1 MRTLQ
6 QPKAARHT
14 APAEPAT
21 LGRADSGR
29 SPAASSIIHL
39 QRTIGNQAVRRR
51 LRADPGDGI
60 AGEVMQGHAPAPSRG
75 VQRDALDAGP
85 GRLSRGG
92 PVAERLAKSR
102 VDVPEVSGIGRK
114 LGFDFSAVRVYAGVE
129 AAGDALALG
138 ANAYA
143 SGRDVVVG
151 EEPAALA
158 TPRGRRLL
166 THELVH
172 VAQQGAAP
180 PLGRARGAEA
190 PLSAA
195 DAERAADRVADAPP
209 MASRPGPIG
218 SVPAGMVQRQGHTI
232 SSARIE
238 ALRQLARNPQNFA
251 VGRANAWQ
259 RLTTAE
265 RGAVMMAMD
274 QWYGVPFT
282 SAFVRFA
289 NARQLVAGG
298 INLSRGGTLG
308 EAIFDR
314 TDRSLWRT
322 PRFPA
327 TFPSCTTLVYPDGS
341 EFARCAAAPPP
352 PAPTTRVR
360 SAVDEARGRQS
371 SGDFAGA
378 SAALERERTTVE
390 SMEREAA
397 IAAGMDPSVTD
408 HDRVV
413 DFIARRGAMFM
424 PVRLPQEV
432 VDWYT
437 VRNDVRAGRTRPQTE
452 DEMLEEILRDDPP
465 PPPVPAP

>member
-1 MRTLQ
+1 MRTFEP
-6 QPKAARHT
+6 PKATEQTTSAK
-14 APAEPAT
+14 AAT
-21 LGRADSGR
+21 PGRADVGR
-29 SPAASSIIHL
+29 SPGVSSIVRL
-39 QRTIGNQAVRRR
+39 QQVVGNQAVHRR
-51 LRADPGDGI
+51 LRAESAP
-60 AGEVMQGHAPAPSRG
+60 HAPDG
-75 VQRDALDAGP
+75 TP

-92 PVAERLAKSR
+92 PVAERLAGSR
-102 VDVPEVSGIGRK
+102 VEVPAVSEIGRK
-114 LGFDFSAVRVYAGVE
+114 LGFDFSAVRVYAGAE

-138 ANAYA
+138 ARAYA

-151 EEPAALA
+151 EEPAVLA
-158 TPRGRRLL
+158 TPPGKRLL

-180 PLGRARGAEA
+180 SLSRARRAEP

-195 DAERAADRVADAPP
+195 DAERAADRVADSLPG
-209 MASRPGPIG
+209 ASRPGPIG

-232 SSARIE
+232 TPARIE

-251 VGRANAWQ
+251 VGRPNAWQ
-259 RLTTAE
+259 RLSAAE

-314 TDRSLWRT
+314 TDRTLWRT

-327 TFPSCTTLVYPDGS
+327 TFPSCTSLVYPDGS
-341 EFARCAAAPPP
+341 EFARCAAPPPP

-360 SAVDEARGRQS
+360 SAVDEARGRQA

-378 SAALERERTTVE
+378 SAALERERATVE
-390 SMEREAA
+390 TMEREAA
-397 IAAGMDPSVTD
+397 VAAGMDPSVTD
-408 HDRVV
+408 HDRVM
-413 DFIARRGAMFM
+413 DFIMRRGSMFM
-424 PVRLPQEV
+424 PVPLPQEV

-437 VRNDVRAGRTRPQTE
+437 VRNDVRARRTRPQTE
-452 DEMLEEILRDDPP
+452 DEMLDEMLRDDPP
-465 PPPVPAP
+465 PPPVP

>member
-1 MRTLQ
+1 MFSYAKK
-6 QPKAARHT
+6 PSPT
-14 APAEPAT
+14 AT
-21 LGRADSGR
+21 HS
-29 SPAASSIIHL
+29 AASEPKS
-39 QRTIGNQAVRRR
+39 QEGAK
-51 LRADPGDGI
+51 
-60 AGEVMQGHAPAPSRG
+60 AGESLLLRLASFTAQSSCGGGLPRPSRVASPG
-75 VQRDALDAGP
+75 VHTDPLDGEP
-85 GRLSRGG
+85 GRLGRGG
-92 PVAERLAKSR
+92 SVAERLATSR
-102 VDVPEVSGIGRK
+102 VDVPGVSDIGRK

-129 AAGDALALG
+129 AAGDALAEG

-143 SGRDVVVG
+143 RGRDVVVG
-151 EEPAALA
+151 EDPAALA
-158 TPRGRRLL
+158 TPQGKRLL

-180 PLGRARGAEA
+180 PLSKARRTEA

-195 DAERAADRVADAPP
+195 DAERAADRIADALPT
-209 MASRPGPIG
+209 ASRSGPIG
-218 SVPAGMVQRQGHTI
+218 SVPAGTLQRQERTI
-232 SSARIE
+232 TAARIE

-251 VGRANAWQ
+251 AGRANAWQ
-259 RLTTAE
+259 RLTAAE
-265 RGAVMMAMD
+265 KGAVMMAMD

-289 NARQLVAGG
+289 NAGQLVAGG

-322 PRFPA
+322 PRFPPM
-327 TFPSCTTLVYPDGS
+327 FPSCTTLVYPDGS
-341 EFARCAAAPPP
+341 EFARCAAPPT
-352 PAPTTRVR
+352 PTASVR
-360 SAVDEARGRQS
+360 SAVDEARRRQAT
-371 SGDFAGA
+371 GDFAGA
-378 SAALERERTTVE
+378 SAALERERATVE
-390 SMEREAA
+390 SMERAAA

-413 DFIARRGAMFM
+413 DFIARRGAMFV

-452 DEMLEEILRDDPP
+452 DEMLEEILRDEPP
-465 PPPVPAP
+465 PPAP